1 MLTICGRMKARRT
14 WKWPI
19 SKDICVFLFSFL
31 GLWSSTSAAW
41 WSKHRELAHR
51 ATRME
56 SLLSK
61 FIKFSE
67 AIHRTEVVEQ
77 VDDHVVSQW
86 VASILVLDILPEVLE
101 AVKALEPAWLTATA
115 HGLY

>member
-19 SKDICVFLFSFL
+19 SKDICVFLKSFL
-31 GLWSSTSAAW
+31 GLWSSTTPTW
-41 WSKHRELAHR
+41 WSKHRELINIHHIHRHRHR

-101 AVKALEPAWLTATA
+101 AV
-115 HGLY
+115 

>member
-1 MLTICGRMKARRT
+1 
-14 WKWPI
+14 
-19 SKDICVFLFSFL
+19 
-31 GLWSSTSAAW
+31 
-41 WSKHRELAHR
+41 
-51 ATRME
+51 ME

-67 AIHRTEVVEQ
+67 AVHWTEVVEE
-77 VDDHVVSQW
+77 VDDHVMSQC

-101 AVKALEPAWLTATA
+101 AVQALEPAWLTATA